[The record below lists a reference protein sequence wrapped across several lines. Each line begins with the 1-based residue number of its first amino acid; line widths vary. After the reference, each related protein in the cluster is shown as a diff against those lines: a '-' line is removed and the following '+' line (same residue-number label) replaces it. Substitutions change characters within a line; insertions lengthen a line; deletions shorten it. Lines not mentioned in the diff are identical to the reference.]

1 MTRLRAWALALFL
14 GSIGALSAVPLA
26 SAQDASGQNASGRED
41 AAESRAATFEAAQ
54 GAQTEDIPGGALLI
68 AAYGVIFL
76 LLLGFVG
83 TIAARQARTQREL
96 AQLRQDIQ
104 AHARKAPSGA
114 LPPEEF

>member
-14 GSIGALSAVPLA
+14 GSTLSLAAVA
-26 SAQDASGQNASGRED
+26 SAQED
-41 AAESRAATFEAAQ
+41 PAESRAATFEAVE
-54 GAQTEDIPGGALLI
+54 GAQTEDVPGGALLI

-83 TIAARQARTQREL
+83 SIAARQARTQREL

>member
-14 GSIGALSAVPLA
+14 GSIGTLSAVTLA
-26 SAQDASGQNASGRED
+26 SAQDASGQNASGREG
-41 AAESRAATFEAAQ
+41 AAESRATTFEAAQ